1 MSHAHRVDGYLRNR
15 IVAGRTVLLRVQG
28 PYTSCKWGDHL
39 FAAAN
44 SVSAI
49 NPEHVE
55 SICVGT
61 AGLVVRLNTHNV
73 CKEFI
78 GRVRLDTRLVYIE
91 VR

>member
-1 MSHAHRVDGYLRNR
+1 M
-15 IVAGRTVLLRVQG
+15 
-28 PYTSCKWGDHL
+28 
-39 FAAAN
+39 
-44 SVSAI
+44 SAI

-61 AGLVVRLNTHNV
+61 AGLVVRLNTHNL

-78 GRVRLDTRLVYIE
+78 GMVRLDTRLVYIE

>member
-1 MSHAHRVDGYLRNR
+1 M
-15 IVAGRTVLLRVQG
+15 
-28 PYTSCKWGDHL
+28 
-39 FAAAN
+39 
-44 SVSAI
+44 SAI